1 MDTEDFYFLFFCPDN
16 ESAPIL
22 FSYKRSLKKHILC
35 SAEERRLG
43 HICFFFSFFLS
54 TITVFFQLL
63 THMNT
68 KEDIVKNVGN
78 QSVAGSHRYPYNGK
92 TCYGSPWETENCL
105 LCSKCYLLCST
116 EEKTHTILEKLEGE
130 QMMAEFKC
138 SYWLDP
144 FVCLF
149 KCGINRRVN

>member
-1 MDTEDFYFLFFCPDN
+1 MWTQKIFFFFFCPDN

-22 FSYKRSLKKHILC
+22 FSYKRSLKNIFCVQQKKEDWDIFA
-35 SAEERRLG
+35 S
-43 HICFFFSFFLS
+43 FFLFLS

-92 TCYGSPWETENCL
+92 TCYGVHGKPKTV
-105 LCSKCYLLCST
+105 CSLQNVTFCVQQKK
-116 EEKTHTILEKLEGE
+116 ETHTILEKLEGE